1 MRSEGNSS
9 KRNAKIRLRDKIRI
23 AFKLIRKYVKLSNI
37 FTILQ
42 LLSLV
47 SVANFLNN
55 ETKDLNQGV
64 KIPVRCLSDTRNRLS
79 NLETV
84 HTRQPG

>member
-55 ETKDLNQGV
+55 EV
-64 KIPVRCLSDTRNRLS
+64 KRKILIKVLKYLSD
-79 NLETV
+79 V
-84 HTRQPG
+84 